1 MSKFFDETMQG
12 LLEAI
17 AVEYKEGN
25 NKMKKTY
32 RVAVINE
39 TKITVD
45 VEENISNEELLDK
58 IEEELD
64 KGYILDSLSF
74 EIKEELSNDE

>member
-1 MSKFFDETMQG
+1 MAKW
-12 LLEAI
+12 
-17 AVEYKEGN
+17 KEI
-25 NKMKKTY
+25 KMKKTY
-32 RVAVINE
+32 KILVINE

-64 KGYILDSLSF
+64 KGYVLDALSF
-74 EIKEELSNDE
+74 EVKEELLNDE

>member
-1 MSKFFDETMQG
+1 
-12 LLEAI
+12 
-17 AVEYKEGN
+17 
-25 NKMKKTY
+25 MKKTY
-32 RVAVINE
+32 KVVVINE
-39 TKITVD
+39 ADITVD

-64 KGYILDSLSF
+64 KGYVLDSLSF